1 MIFNLCIVAVNE
13 LRFCDHA
20 IFNMKKANRALVIF
34 KGKNALRTFWDKI
47 NFPGWQI
54 SHITALAWGA
64 EAVALLSLLPTG
76 VKLESVDFIFDL
88 KVDFE
93 SICLS

>member
-20 IFNMKKANRALVIF
+20 IFNMKKADRALVVLE
-34 KGKNALRTFWDKI
+34 GKNTLRTFWDKV